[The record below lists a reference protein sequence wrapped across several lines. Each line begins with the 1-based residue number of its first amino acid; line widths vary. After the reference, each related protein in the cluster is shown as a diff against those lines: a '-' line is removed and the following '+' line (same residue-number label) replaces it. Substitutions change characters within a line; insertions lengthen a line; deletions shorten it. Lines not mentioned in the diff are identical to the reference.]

1 MDYFFIKQMHIGFA
15 YLSIS
20 LFVLRSILSVTSS
33 SLLQHKLL
41 KILPHIVDTLLLVF
55 AVCLMAIIH
64 QYPFVDAWLTAK
76 FIALL
81 AYIVI
86 GTIAIKR
93 GKSAVIR
100 FWASILA
107 IIIFTYIYGVAK
119 THHVLSWLALT

>member
-20 LFVLRSILSVTSS
+20 LFVFRSILSIASS
-33 SLLQHKLL
+33 PLLQHKLF

-55 AVCLMAIIH
+55 AVLLMVVIN

-93 GKSAVIR
+93 GKSTVIR
-100 FWASILA
+100 FWASIIA
-107 IIIFTYIYGVAK
+107 IIIFTYIYGVAE
-119 THHVLSWLALT
+119 THHVLSWFALT